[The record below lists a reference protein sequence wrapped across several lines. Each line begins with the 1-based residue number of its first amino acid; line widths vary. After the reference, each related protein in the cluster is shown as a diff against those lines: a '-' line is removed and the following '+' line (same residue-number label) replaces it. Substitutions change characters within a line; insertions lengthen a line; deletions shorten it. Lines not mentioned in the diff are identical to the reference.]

1 MGRRCPVVAVEGLIA
16 SGKSTLA
23 AELGRQLQGALT
35 LIEPDEESGNPYL
48 DDFYSDKARWGFTM
62 QVHLLSIRF
71 RMQQMAQW
79 HALSGQGPVILDRS
93 YYGDT
98 CFARMLTASGNMTP
112 REFETYRG
120 MYQDMTA
127 SVMFPSMCLR
137 LLVDPVVANRRIESR
152 AQARPGRRCEKAI
165 DLDYLVALDREIGR
179 MTNVLSDMGTQV
191 LEIPWDADLPP
202 DSPARADIIRGLV
215 SRIAR
220 WEPQETFL
228 DAHRRLL
235 M

>member
-1 MGRRCPVVAVEGLIA
+1 VVAVEGLIA

-23 AELGRQLQGALT
+23 AELGKLLPGAMT

-48 DDFYSDKARWGFTM
+48 DDYYADPTRWGLTM
-62 QVHLLSIRF
+62 QVHLLAIRF
-71 RMQQMAQW
+71 RMQQVAQW

-98 CFARMLTASGNMTP
+98 CFARMLVGSGKMTL

-120 MYQDMTA
+120 LYQDMTA
-127 SVMFPSMCLR
+127 SVLFPSICLR
-137 LLVDPVVANRRIESR
+137 LLVDPEVANRRIESR
-152 AQARPGRRCEKAI
+152 AKARPGRCCEKAI
-165 DLDYLVALDREIGR
+165 DLNYLLSLDREIER
-179 MTNVLSDMGTQV
+179 MVGVLSEMGTQV
-191 LEIPWDADLPP
+191 LDIPWDADLPP
-202 DSPARADIIRGLV
+202 DSPVRADIIRGLV

-220 WEPQETFL
+220 WEPQDTFL